1 MHGKHTGSGNSSEP
15 PVLSSTSNNHSQ
27 VLLTREALAARW
39 SVSLRTVDRLRQN
52 GHLPWVD
59 INGGRGRK
67 PLVRFCLAD
76 VESYEKTARMDCR
89 GVDS

>member
-1 MHGKHTGSGNSSEP
+1 MQDRSKGSGDSPET
-15 PVLSSTSNNHSQ
+15 PVVSAPSNHNPN
-27 VLLTREALAARW
+27 LLTREAIAARW

-59 INGGRGRK
+59 LNGGRGRK
-67 PLVRFCLAD
+67 PLVRFCLED
-76 VESYEKTARMDCR
+76 VESYEQRARMDCR